1 MGRAMM
7 GDGVID
13 LHALRQAVEANG
25 CHGPIEV
32 EIFNDEL
39 WKNADSGL
47 SPLIRQRFAQH
58 V

>member
-13 LHALRQAVEANG
+13 LHSLRRAVDATG
-25 CHGPIEV
+25 YAGPIEV
-32 EIFNDEL
+32 EIFNDEI
-39 WKNADSGL
+39 WQHANDGL
-47 SPLIRQRFAQH
+47 LELMKQRFTEC